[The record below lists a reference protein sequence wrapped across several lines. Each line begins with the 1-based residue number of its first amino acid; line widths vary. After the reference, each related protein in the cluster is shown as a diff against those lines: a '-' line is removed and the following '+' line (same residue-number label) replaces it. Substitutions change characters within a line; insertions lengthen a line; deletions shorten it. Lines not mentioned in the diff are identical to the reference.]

1 MRASVCASSVLP
13 QPVGPDQQDV
23 GLGELDVVVLGGVV
37 EPLVVIVHRHRQH
50 ALGVVLA
57 DHVGVEHRADLG
69 RARHA
74 VARLDEGVLVLLA
87 DDVHAQLDAF
97 IADEHGRAGDQLADL
112 MLALAAE
119 GAVERVLFLGHPV
132 LSNP

>member
-1 MRASVCASSVLP
+1 VVEAL
-13 QPVGPDQQDV
+13 
-23 GLGELDVVVLGGVV
+23 VVVVDGN
-37 EPLVVIVHRHRQH
+37 RQH

-57 DHVGVEHRADLG
+57 DDVGVEHGANLAG
-69 RARHA
+69 ARHA

-97 IADEHGRAGDQLADL
+97 IADEDGRPRNELADL
-112 MLALAAE
+112 VLALAAE
-119 GAVERVLFLGHPV
+119 GAVERILFLGHPV